1 MARIRAEHGSVSPA
15 ATARAQTDLWL
26 RWEAERL
33 MQGSRVWGL
42 SHPVTFPCAI
52 LVTEIRLHI
61 SLALFFL
68 ESRSHIRETKAE
80 NIVIC

>member
-1 MARIRAEHGSVSPA
+1 MARIRTEHGSVSPA

-26 RWEAERL
+26 WWEAERL
-33 MQGSRVWGL
+33 MQSLRVWGL
-42 SHPVTFPCAI
+42 LHPVMFPCAI
-52 LVTEIRLHI
+52 LAMEIRLQI